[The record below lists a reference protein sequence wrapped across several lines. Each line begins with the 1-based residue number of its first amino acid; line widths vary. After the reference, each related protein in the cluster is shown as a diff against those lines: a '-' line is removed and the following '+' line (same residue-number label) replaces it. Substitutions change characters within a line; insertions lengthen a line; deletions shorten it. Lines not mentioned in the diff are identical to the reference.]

1 MTLTYNRSREP
12 QGYIIEGDK
21 PHLENEDL
29 NKQQEAI
36 QVREINS
43 GSARWIPRRVAGF
56 LWWITISNL
65 CYAYICLNFENLYS
79 QVNCKYTHTYV
90 YLYISGCVHDLRRN
104 YQLYS
109 VACNFFFF
117 FKDTICGN
125 TAHDLKCFGLWN
137 GHPERHFWGGAGP
150 RSEERGWPLEPASPA
165 ST

>member
-1 MTLTYNRSREP
+1 MCNVFHTKIFLRNIKIKTQQVTLTYNRSREP

-117 FKDTICGN
+117 
-125 TAHDLKCFGLWN
+125 LKTLFVETL
-137 GHPERHFWGGAGP
+137 
-150 RSEERGWPLEPASPA
+150 LM
-165 ST
+165 T